1 MGAIGLFA
9 AIISELAEN
18 NSKASAEPLDR
29 LAANYGRYAYIGS
42 RKSLADVVL
51 AESHRL
57 VERVRKLPDRETDLA
72 KSSHPQLA
80 ARIEA
85 IRRCATDYDAA
96 EVWFTPDW
104 EKDSGLFPDFVL
116 AADEQQTFGNGALL
130 ELKDTR
136 SKTLASFNSTI
147 PTRHKSLDEVQE
159 IMGSRAISA
168 AAALGDFPLSVAS
181 DYLTADRPCFYLLRT
196 CAAMPESVCISL
208 VEGSFFETLPKG
220 ELLAR
225 TWDQLLEA
233 AGMPPAER
241 SHVVESLARLDQTE
255 IAKSR
260 SIAEASVRPRLR
272 LMAEVVPS
280 ANPHNYDEIVA
291 RSVNLIA
298 KAEWP
303 DDAGWIRENSG
314 AEGVPVEVHPDG
326 TVVIKLQTGQS
337 VQLRHF
343 RIVHKLNGEHLVLQ
357 YCLPAGA
364 DPDAR

>member
-9 AIISELAEN
+9 AIVSELTEN

-57 VERVRKLPDRETDLA
+57 VERVRKLPGRETDFA
-72 KSSHPQLA
+72 KSSHPELA

-96 EVWFTPDW
+96 KVWFTPDW

-116 AADEQQTFGNGALL
+116 AADEQQTFGNSALL

-147 PTRHKSLDEVQE
+147 PTRHKSLDEVQQ

-196 CAAMPESVCISL
+196 CAAMPERVCISL

-233 AGMPPAER
+233 AGIPPEQR
-241 SHVVESLARLDQTE
+241 SPIVESLARLEQTE

-260 SIAEASVRPRLR
+260 SIAKASVKPRLR
-272 LMAEVVPS
+272 LMAEVVS
-280 ANPHNYDEIVA
+280 AANPHNYDRIVA
-291 RSVNLIA
+291 RSANLIV
-298 KAEWP
+298 KAEWT
-303 DDAGWIRENSG
+303 DDDKWIRQTFA
-314 AEGVPVEVHPDG
+314 AESMEVKAGPDATVTVDVPKG
-326 TVVIKLQTGQS
+326 KSLR
-337 VQLRHF
+337 LRHF
-343 RIVHKLNGEHLVLQ
+343 RITHKLNGEHLVLQ
-357 YCLPAGA
+357 CCLGGGEHS
-364 DPDAR
+364 R